1 MVQNLMG
8 NYLEQ
13 SRQVFMKMQEQLNKQ
28 AETIFPVVGGRAA
41 PTKR

>member
-1 MVQNLMG
+1 VHNLMG

-13 SRQVFMKMQEQLNKQ
+13 SRNIFMQMQEQLNKQ
-28 AETIFPVVGGRAA
+28 TDTIFPGPIGRGA

>member
-1 MVQNLMG
+1 VQNLMG

-13 SRQVFMKMQEQLNKQ
+13 SRNIFMQMQEQLNKQ
-28 AETIFPVVGGRAA
+28 AETIFPATIGRGG